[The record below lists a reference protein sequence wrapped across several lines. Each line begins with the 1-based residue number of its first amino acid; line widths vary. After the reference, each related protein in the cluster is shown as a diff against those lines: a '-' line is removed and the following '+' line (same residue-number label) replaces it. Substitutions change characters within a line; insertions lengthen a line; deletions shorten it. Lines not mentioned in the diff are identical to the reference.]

1 MLHPC
6 SSLFILL
13 HILNMT
19 YIIAYTRGI
28 MYGYFLTDTLLYFFL
43 VCFLSKIKP
52 NKRGEGCKV
61 SVHIKYITKYYEVI
75 FHFTIIINCL
85 YIYIYFFMGI
95 LHYNINV
102 EWFKI
107 AITLHIHDAKMC

>member
-61 SVHIKYITKYYEVI
+61 SVVTVAQLVKASVGQSDVQGFEPHLG
-75 FHFTIIINCL
+75 HN
-85 YIYIYFFMGI
+85 
-95 LHYNINV
+95 
-102 EWFKI
+102 
-107 AITLHIHDAKMC
+107 